1 MRTHYYNNLNTEAN
15 MLQKLFNSDN
25 LFDNGVFYPFFQ
37 NKKAFN
43 VPPVN
48 ISETET
54 DFVIDMAAP
63 GYEKKD
69 FKVNILR
76 DELTIEAERET
87 KTEETSKQDVY
98 RREYSFGSFRRSFTL
113 PKGVDASA
121 ISAAYEQGILTIK
134 VPKTTPQDTQ
144 TSIEIK

>member
-1 MRTHYYNNLNTEAN
+1 MKKYNNLNTEVT
-15 MLQKLFNSDN
+15 MLQKLFNSDSI
-25 LFDNGVFYPFFQ
+25 FDNGMFYPYFKNQ
-37 NKKAFN
+37 KAFS

-54 DFVIDMAAP
+54 DFVINMAAP

-76 DELTIEAERET
+76 DELSIEVSR
-87 KTEETSKQDVY
+87 EETNEQKSTSDVY
-98 RREYSFGSFRRSFTL
+98 RREFFSGNFRRSFTL

-121 ISAAYEQGILTIK
+121 ISETYVNGILTIT
-134 VPKTTPQDTQ
+134 VPKVAPQELQ
-144 TSIEIK
+144 TSVEIK

>member
-1 MRTHYYNNLNTEAN
+1 MKTHNFLNTEAN

-76 DELTIEAERET
+76 DELSIEVERET
-87 KTEETSKQDVY
+87 QTEQNNKSDVY
-98 RREYSFGSFRRSFTL
+98 RREYSYGSFRRSFTL
-113 PKGVDASA
+113 PKDVDTSA
-121 ISAAYEQGILTIK
+121 ISASYVNGILTIK
-134 VPKTTPQDTQ
+134 VPKAAHRDTK
-144 TSIEIK
+144 TSVEIQ

>member
-1 MRTHYYNNLNTEAN
+1 MKSYNNLNTEAN
-15 MLQKLFNSDN
+15 MLQRLLNSDSI
-25 LFDNGVFYPFFQ
+25 FDNGIFTPYYQ
-37 NKKAFN
+37 NKKQFCIPA
-43 VPPVN
+43 VN
-48 ISETET
+48 ISETDT

-113 PKGVDASA
+113 PQGVDASA
-121 ISAAYEQGILTIK
+121 ISAAYDQGILTIK
-134 VPKTTPQDTQ
+134 VPKTAPQDTQ

>member
-1 MRTHYYNNLNTEAN
+1 

-76 DELTIEAERET
+76 DELSIEVERET
-87 KTEETSKQDVY
+87 QTEQNRKSDVY
-98 RREYSFGSFRRSFTL
+98 RREYSYGSFRRSFTL
-113 PKGVDASA
+113 PKDVDTSA
-121 ISAAYEQGILTIK
+121 ISASYVNGILTIK
-134 VPKTTPQDTQ
+134 VPKAAHQDTK
-144 TSIEIK
+144 TSVEIQ